1 MIGVIISLLVTVL
14 MVRVLLKHYKPQFVL
29 FVSGLIMLFAAIVLD
44 LMGLLPGGLHI
55 LPKKAVSTGFVG
67 FDPFKA
73 ISSIFS
79 SRVAGLGLIIMS
91 AAGYA
96 RYMSMIGASARMA
109 EFMSKPLQKLKS
121 PYLVLALSYIVGQ
134 IMNIF
139 IPSASGLAML
149 LMVTMYPVLVRLGVS
164 PLSAAALVAT
174 SGCLDLGPASGNA
187 NLAAR
192 NGGMDTMVYFVDYQ
206 IPVSIFVASTIAV
219 LHYFTQKYFDGRDGD
234 RAWKAGDQ
242 KAIEESALNTHGAP
256 FFYTFLPML
265 PLVLLFVFS
274 KFLVTSIKLDVPTAM
289 IFSLAIAMVC
299 ECVRH
304 PIKKVFDEAMSF
316 CDTMGTQFARVVSL
330 VVAGEIF
337 AQGLIA
343 TGSVDYLIDF
353 TKSLGLSGIAIMV
366 VMTVFITVISVVMG
380 SGNAPFFAFA
390 PLVPDFAK
398 EFGVSTVSLI
408 LPMQFATSLGRTV
421 SPITAVIIA
430 VAGASG
436 ISPFEIIRR
445 TAIPMM
451 GALLVTMVC
460 AVIFA

>member
-1 MIGVIISLLVTVL
+1 M
-14 MVRVLLKHYKPQFVL
+14 
-29 FVSGLIMLFAAIVLD
+29 
-44 LMGLLPGGLHI
+44 
-55 LPKKAVSTGFVG
+55 
-67 FDPFKA
+67 
-73 ISSIFS
+73 
-79 SRVAGLGLIIMS
+79 
-91 AAGYA
+91 
-96 RYMSMIGASARMA
+96 
-109 EFMSKPLQKLKS
+109 
-121 PYLVLALSYIVGQ
+121 
-134 IMNIF
+134 
-139 IPSASGLAML
+139 
-149 LMVTMYPVLVRLGVS
+149 
-164 PLSAAALVAT
+164 AT

-316 CDTMGTQFARVVSL
+316 FDTMGTQFARVVSL

>member
-1 MIGVIISLLVTVL
+1 MLGVVISLLVTIF

-29 FVSGLIMLFAAIVLD
+29 FVSGLIMLFAAMLLD
-44 LMGLLPGGLHI
+44 VMGLLPGGLHI
-55 LPKKAVSTGFVG
+55 LPKKVASTGFLG
-67 FDPFKA
+67 FDPFKT

-109 EFMSKPLQKLKS
+109 EFMSKPLSKLKS

-187 NLAAR
+187 NLAAK
-192 NGGMDTMVYFVDYQ
+192 NGGMDTMVYFIDYQ
-206 IPVSIFVASTIAV
+206 IPVAIFVATTIAV
-219 LHYFTQKYFDGRDGD
+219 LHYFTQKYFDKRDGD

-242 KAIEESALNTHGAP
+242 QAIEESALNLHGAP

-274 KFLVTSIKLDVPTAM
+274 KFVITSIKLDVPTAM
-289 IFSLAIAMVC
+289 IFSLAVAMVC
-299 ECVRH
+299 ECFRH
-304 PIKKVFDEAMSF
+304 PIKQVFDDAMAF
-316 CDTMGTQFARVVSL
+316 FDMMGKQFARVVSL
-330 VVAGEIF
+330 VVAGEVF

-343 TGSVDYLIDF
+343 TGAVNYMIDF
-353 TKSLGLSGIAIMV
+353 TKNLGLSGIAIMV
-366 VMTVFITVISVVMG
+366 VMTIFITVISIVMG

-390 PLVPDFAK
+390 PLVPGFAK

-421 SPITAVIIA
+421 SPITSVIIA

-436 ISPFEIIRR
+436 ISPFEIVRR
-445 TAIPMM
+445 TAIPMA
-451 GALLVTMVC
+451 GALVVTMAA
-460 AVIFA
+460 AVMFS